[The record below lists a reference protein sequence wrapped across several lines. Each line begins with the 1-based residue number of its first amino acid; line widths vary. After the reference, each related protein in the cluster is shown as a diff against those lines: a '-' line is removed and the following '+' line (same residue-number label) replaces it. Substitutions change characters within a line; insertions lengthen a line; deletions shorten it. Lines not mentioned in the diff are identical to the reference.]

1 MSVHDRSVVMICPVA
16 DLEQINAISVSMG
29 HTDRE
34 FAVALSPTGAEPAT
48 HYACCPFTT
57 LGYALMLTQAPA
69 APDEIEE
76 GDDTLYMPL
85 DADTLAWLRS
95 TLTISVDPPLDPEG
109 VSYPTP
115 RAHFDATLKKAGL
128 VEVASEEEA

>member
-1 MSVHDRSVVMICPVA
+1 MSHDHSVVMICPVA
-16 DLEQINAISVSMG
+16 DLDQVNAISVAMG

-34 FAVALSPTGAEPAT
+34 FAVALAPTKDGPAT

-57 LGYALMLTQAPA
+57 LGYAKMLTQAPA
-69 APDEIEE
+69 APDPIPE

-85 DADTLAWLRS
+85 DATTLAWLRA
-95 TLTISVDPPLDPEG
+95 TLTISVNPPLDPEG

-115 RAHFDATLKKAGL
+115 RAHFNAAIAKAGL
-128 VEVASEEEA
+128 VEAQTEEI